1 MVYGLRG
8 SNNPVTY
15 TTYRVLGY
23 MDPSLTAHRLMRPLP
38 YTCLFILY
46 GTTRVHLK
54 RARVLRYGYMQYI
67 YELELMI

>member
-23 MDPSLTAHRLMRPLP
+23 MDPGLTAHGLMRPLP
-38 YTCLFILY
+38 YTCLLILY
-46 GTTRVHLK
+46 GTTRVHFK
-54 RARVLRYGYMQYI
+54 RARVLRYGYNYV
-67 YELELMI
+67 LHELML